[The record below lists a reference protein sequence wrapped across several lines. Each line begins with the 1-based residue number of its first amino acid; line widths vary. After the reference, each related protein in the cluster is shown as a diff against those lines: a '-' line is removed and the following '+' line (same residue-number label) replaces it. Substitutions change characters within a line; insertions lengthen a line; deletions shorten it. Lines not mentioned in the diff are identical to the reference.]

1 MKDRIKLVRKY
12 TGKNQTEFG
21 EMLGVSK
28 SAVQKWESGE
38 NDPTDTAISL
48 MHQKTNVNVMWLK
61 SGIGEPFNPMTRSE
75 EVGKMMKSLLS
86 DSPESFR
93 SRLVTALLRF
103 DPDGE
108 EWELLERIY
117 NSVAAEADKKE
128 KA

>member
-1 MKDRIKLVRKY
+1 MKDRIKLVRKH

-21 EMLGVSK
+21 EMLGVTK

-48 MHQKTNVNVMWLK
+48 MQQKTNVNVIWLK
-61 SGIGEPFNPMTRSE
+61 SGIGEPFNPMARSE
-75 EVGKMMKSLLS
+75 EVGKMMQSLLS

-93 SRLVTALLRF
+93 TRLVTALLRF

-117 NSVAAEADKKE
+117 NSVAEADKKE